1 MSNKTYDILKFA
13 ALIIVPIVNFIF
25 LVLTALGKLEAGI
38 ATVILGGLDA
48 LVGAIVTAANE
59 VWKRKNEEITE
70 EIVEN
75 EEEEETEEE

>member
-59 VWKRKNEEITE
+59 VWKRKQDEPAIEEI
-70 EIVEN
+70 
-75 EEEEETEEE
+75 EEEEK

>member
-1 MSNKTYDILKFA
+1 MSNKTYDILKFV

-25 LVLTALGKLEAGI
+25 LVLTSLGKIDGGI

-59 VWKRKNEEITE
+59 VWKRKQDEPAIEEIK
-70 EIVEN
+70 
-75 EEEEETEEE
+75 EEEEQ